1 MSNVLIGII
10 GVILF
15 IGLALAGALFLGPRF
30 QEATLNSKASAMMG
44 AIGQAASAANLY
56 RLQTG
61 NDVPGYGIG
70 ESQVVTALVNGGYL
84 KSIPVTN
91 EHGVGFR
98 EADGSFG
105 TSRPTLAVNGISD
118 TPEGRRLC
126 AVIARQSGQA
136 LDADGNAPQTD
147 VPTGSGGCFRIKS
160 SWGSLPVGFMI
171 AYQRI

>member
-44 AIGQAASAANLY
+44 AIGQASHAANLY

-61 NDVPGYGIG
+61 NDVPGNAVGDAP
-70 ESQVVTALVNGGYL
+70 VVAALVNGGYL
-84 KSIPVTN
+84 KAVPVTN
-91 EHGVGFR
+91 EYGVGYR
-98 EADGSFG
+98 ADDGAVAP
-105 TSRPTLAVNGISD
+105 TRPTLTVNGIAD
-118 TPEGRRLC
+118 TPEGRKLC
-126 AVIARQSGQA
+126 SVIARQSGMT
-136 LDADGNAPQTD
+136 LDADGNAPSTD
-147 VPTGSGGCFRIKS
+147 TPTGVGGCFRIKS
-160 SWGSLPVGFMI
+160 AWGSLPVGFMI